1 MKIAI
6 YPGTFDPITN
16 GHIDVLEKA
25 SKVFDEVILAVA
37 AYTGKNPIFNLT
49 ERLDL
54 CRRSLTHLPK
64 VQVMEFDGLVV
75 DFARKVGAIVMI
87 RGLRAVSDFEY
98 ELSLA
103 LMNKKLCEEL
113 DTVFFVPHNRYLYV
127 SSTMVRQ
134 IVELG
139 GNMKDM
145 IPACVETALKERLN
159 SGQRQE
165 TMI

>member
-1 MKIAI
+1 MKRAV

-37 AYTGKNPIFNLT
+37 SFTGKNPIFSLE
-49 ERLDL
+49 ERVDL
-54 CRRSLTHLPK
+54 CRKSLIHLPK
-64 VQVMEFDGLVV
+64 VRVMEFDGLVV
-75 DFARKVGAIVMI
+75 NFARKIGALVMI

-98 ELSLA
+98 ELSQA

-113 DTVFFVPHNRYLYV
+113 DTVFFVPHNKYLYV

-134 IVELG
+134 VVELG
-139 GNMKDM
+139 GNMHDM
-145 IPACVETALKERLN
+145 IPECVEAALKERMKSLA
-159 SGQRQE
+159 E
-165 TMI
+165 YK

>member
-1 MKIAI
+1 MKRAI

-25 SKVFDEVILAVA
+25 SKVFDEIILAVA
-37 AYTGKNPIFNLT
+37 QFTGKNPIFSLA
-49 ERLDL
+49 ERVDL

-64 VQVMEFDGLVV
+64 VKVMQFDGLVV
-75 DFARKVGAIVMI
+75 NFARDVGAIVMI

-98 ELSLA
+98 ELSQA

-113 DTVFFVPHNRYLYV
+113 DTVFFVPHNKYLYV

-134 IVELG
+134 VVELG
-139 GNMKDM
+139 GNMQDM
-145 IPACVETALKERLN
+145 IPNCVEIALKNRFKVKEKK
-159 SGQRQE
+159 E
-165 TMI
+165 